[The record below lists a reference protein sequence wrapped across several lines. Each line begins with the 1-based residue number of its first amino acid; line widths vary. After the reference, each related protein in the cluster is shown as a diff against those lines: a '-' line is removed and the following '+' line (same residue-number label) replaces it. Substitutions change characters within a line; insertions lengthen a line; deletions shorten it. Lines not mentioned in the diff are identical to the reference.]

1 MVVGRDVLFRPVV
14 GVAVLLVIEH
24 IGGICYLTVVRSLV
38 FVLMPLS
45 RVLKYEESFNYRSI
59 AAYCRD

>member
-24 IGGICYLTVVRSLV
+24 IGGICYLIVVRSLV
-38 FVLMPLS
+38 SVLMPLS
-45 RVLKYEESFNYRSI
+45 
-59 AAYCRD
+59 